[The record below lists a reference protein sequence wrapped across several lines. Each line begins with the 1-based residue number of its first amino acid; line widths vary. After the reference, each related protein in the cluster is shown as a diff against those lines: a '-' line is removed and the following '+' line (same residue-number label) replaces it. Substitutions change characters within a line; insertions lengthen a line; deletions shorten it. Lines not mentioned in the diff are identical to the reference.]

1 MSASL
6 CVLWALVSAPVEMPK
21 VLDDRLH
28 LELILQEPDL
38 VTPVAVTAY
47 GPGVLV
53 VESHTHFRPQGYQ
66 GPEHDRILL
75 VDARK
80 LPATKSVFFEGT
92 KYTMGLSAGPD
103 QWVYVATRSEIFRIQ
118 DADGDGKAE
127 VREEIAHLETKGNYP
142 HNGLSGFAFRNG
154 EVYFGFGE
162 NLGAT
167 YDLVSRTGEKLS
179 GGGEGGNIYACRP
192 DGSKLRR
199 VATGFWNPFHVAFD
213 SWGNLFTVD
222 NDPDSRPPCRLIH
235 VVDGGD
241 YGFKFRNGRK
251 GIHPFTA
258 WNGELPG
265 TLPMVA
271 GTGEAPCAIVSLPHW
286 LLPADE
292 SFGTELLVS
301 SWGDHRIERY
311 RLTPRGVSFSA
322 TMTPVVVGGENFR
335 PVGMAITADDAIYFS
350 DWVDKSYPLHGKG
363 RLWRLSR
370 KAGAGP
376 GGTTGTLVEPPDLSS
391 PEKRRAYAEQVWSEA
406 AGSKPSD
413 PFAWNAAAARLTK
426 SLADEK
432 PLDAGSTQK
441 LLDDFTRADV
451 PDTMIWA
458 AVAAKNA
465 DAANMPVLAPHLL
478 KHADPRVKLL
488 GVMWAGEERM
498 KALRPDVERVLTQP
512 ALSRELFEACLAALA
527 LIDGGTPAGS
537 ILGDPKQESA
547 GEQYVFQLLRSGSTL
562 PGVRRFAL
570 KALRP
575 DHPQLD
581 SSLLARLAADSDPI
595 TRIEA
600 VRTIRER
607 PSAERTKMLHE
618 TARSDRPTAERLEA
632 LFGLVPEDA
641 GDRRVL
647 EEVARSGDAA
657 LKGAAERLLRPA
669 PPADAPALKPEQVPA
684 GGNAANGERL
694 FFHPRVASCYKC
706 HEYEGRGASIGP
718 ALTTL
723 ARGTSRER
731 VLQSLLEP
739 SREIAPQYVPWA
751 ITTVDG
757 LQVTGVYVG
766 EEVDG
771 TQRYADIHGK
781 IHRIHPRQID
791 EREASKQSIMP
802 ADFGRVLTADEL
814 RDLAAFLSK

>member
-6 CVLWALVSAPVEMPK
+6 CVLLALVSAAVETPK
-21 VLDDRLH
+21 VLDDRLQ

-47 GPGVLV
+47 GHGVLV

-66 GPEHDRILL
+66 GPPHDRILY

-92 KYTMGLSAGPD
+92 KYTMGLAAGPD
-103 QWVYVATRSEIFRIQ
+103 KWVYVATRSEIFRIQ

-127 VREEIAHLETKGNYP
+127 LREEISHLETKGNYP
-142 HNGLSGFAFRNG
+142 HNGLSGFAFRDG

-167 YDLVSRTGEKLS
+167 YDLVTRTGEKLS

-213 SWGNLFTVD
+213 SGGNLFTVD

-235 VVDGGD
+235 VVEGGD

-265 TLPMVA
+265 TLPMIA
-271 GTGEAPCAIVSLPHW
+271 GTGEAPCAIVFCTSLPFT
-286 LLPADE
+286 PDFAGD
-292 SFGTELLVS
+292 LLVT

-311 RLTPRGVSFSA
+311 HLAKRGASFSA
-322 TMTPVVVGGENFR
+322 EMKPLVVGGENFR
-335 PVGMAITADDAIYFS
+335 PVGMAISGGDLYFS

-363 RLWRLSR
+363 RLWRLSLKDGDDYPSESR
-370 KAGAGP
+370 STVLRP
-376 GGTTGTLVEPPDLSS
+376 RLHSPS
-391 PEKRRAYAEQVWSEA
+391 PERRRSYAEELWAEQLKAKSTDPFLWNEVA
-406 AGSKPSD
+406 LHLAGSVRDQS
-413 PFAWNAAAARLTK
+413 
-426 SLADEK
+426 
-432 PLDAGSTQK
+432 PLDAASAQK
-441 LLDDFTRADV
+441 LLADFVRPDL

-465 DAANMPVLAPHLL
+465 DAANMSVLAPHLL
-478 KHADPRVKLL
+478 AHADPRVKLL

-498 KALRPDVERVLTQP
+498 KERRADVERVLTEP
-512 ALSRELFEACLAALA
+512 GLTRELFESCLAALS

-537 ILGDPKQESA
+537 ILSDPKQESA
-547 GEQYVFQLLRSGSTL
+547 GEQYVVQLLRNGSTL

-575 DHPQLD
+575 DHPQLTSD
-581 SSLLARLAADSDPI
+581 LLARLAADSDPV

-600 VRTIRER
+600 IRTVRER
-607 PSAERTKMLHE
+607 PSAERTKMLRE
-618 TARSDRPTAERLEA
+618 IARSNRPTTERLEA
-632 LFGLVPEDA
+632 LIGLSPEN
-641 GDRRVL
+641 GDKGVL
-647 EEVARSGDAA
+647 DEVARSGDGPLETAV
-657 LKGAAERLLRPA
+657 ERMLRAA
-669 PPADAPALKPEQVPA
+669 PPADAPALKPQQIPP
-684 GGNAANGERL
+684 GGDAANGERL
-694 FFHPRVASCYKC
+694 FFNPRIASCYKC

-731 VLQSLLEP
+731 FLQSLLEP
-739 SREIAPQYVPWA
+739 SREIAPQYVPWT

-757 LQVTGVYVG
+757 LQMTGVYVG

-771 TQRYADIHGK
+771 TQRYADIQGK
-781 IHRIHPRQID
+781 IHRIHPRQIE
-791 EREASKQSIMP
+791 EREAAKQSIMP
-802 ADFGRVLTADEL
+802 ADFGRVLTAEEL